1 MQELFKT
8 YIRKTMPF
16 KNYLKK
22 LRYQK
27 ISQISKFLIIVIY
40 KNTREIYTFYIEV
53 IIFYI
58 IVLFFIFKNKK

>member
-8 YIRKTMPF
+8 YISKTLPF

-27 ISQISKFLIIVIY
+27 ISQISKFLKVIY
-40 KNTREIYTFYIEV
+40 KNTREIYTFYIKV

-58 IVLFFIFKNKK
+58 IVLFFYF